1 MDSKKR
7 PAEEDIE
14 LPPAKKQTIVVA
26 REPSIFGIKPTDDIT
41 KYIADFIAQHVTL
54 ENVEASSGSL
64 SLLPN
69 CFQCPPPPSS

>member
-14 LPPAKKQTIVVA
+14 LPPSKRQTVVY
-26 REPSIFGIKPTDDIT
+26 REPSIFGIKPIDDIT

-54 ENVEASSGSL
+54 ENVEVSSINLFTSL
-64 SLLPN
+64 V
-69 CFQCPPPPSS
+69 